1 MKKIMIML
9 LLSIGFTAMAQDK
22 PVVTKNGQIVNIK
35 GVMLHQFYIEST
47 GHSDYFSTTF
57 NNVPGLADYSYTAP
71 QDGTL
76 LLQTELYSI
85 LVGPSTTSTAAAT
98 RNHMMVL
105 IDGNPVSY
113 GAASV
118 ATPNSSLFT
127 RTVLNWATP
136 VNIVTKFKVTKGTT
150 YTITVQART
159 MEGQA
164 SGVYGGYVGT
174 YESNGLTAPSSMTGT
189 LIPD

>member
-1 MKKIMIML
+1 MLRVPDILIISPPRLIMFPDWLIIRIL
-9 LLSIGFTAMAQDK
+9 LHKTVHYCFK
-22 PVVTKNGQIVNIK
+22 PNYTVYWLV
-35 GVMLHQFYIEST
+35 HQQLQLRRLPE
-47 GHSDYFSTTF
+47 TTLWF
-57 NNVPGLADYSYTAP
+57 
-71 QDGTL
+71 
-76 LLQTELYSI
+76 
-85 LVGPSTTSTAAAT
+85 
-98 RNHMMVL
+98 
-105 IDGNPVSY
+105 IDGNPISY
-113 GAASV
+113 GPASV

-136 VNIVTKFKVTKGTT
+136 VNIVTKFKVTKDTT

-174 YESNGLTAPSSMTGT
+174 YESNGLTAPSSMTGA